1 MNIVVKNLSETTN
14 EFVLESVF
22 ARYGEVLSAKVL
34 YDRVTSE
41 SKGIAF
47 VEMPDDTQAQKAI
60 DTLNGSTLE
69 GNEIEVSE
77 AEDRSKKFK
86 IRF

>member
-1 MNIVVKNLSETTN
+1 MNIIVKNLSEETN
-14 EFVLESVF
+14 EFFLESVF
-22 ARYGEVLSAKVL
+22 AKYGEVLSAKVI
-34 YDRVTSE
+34 YDRVTSQ

-47 VEMPDDTQAQKAI
+47 VDMPNDAAAQKAI
-60 DTLNGSTLE
+60 DALNGSTLE
-69 GNEIEVSE
+69 GNEIEVAE

>member
-1 MNIVVKNLSETTN
+1 MKIFVKNLAEDTN
-14 EFVLESVF
+14 EFTLESVF
-22 ARYGEVLSAKVL
+22 SRFGEVLSAKII

-41 SKGIAF
+41 SKGYAF
-47 VEMPDDTQAQKAI
+47 VEMPDDEAANKAI
-60 DTLNGSTLE
+60 EKLNGSTLE
-69 GNEIEVSE
+69 GNELEVSE

>member
-1 MNIVVKNLSETTN
+1 MTIFVKNLSDSVN
-14 EFVLESVF
+14 EFTLESLF
-22 ARYGEVLSAKVL
+22 ATYGEVLSAKVI

-41 SKGIAF
+41 SKGYAF
-47 VEMPDDTQAQKAI
+47 VEMPNDQEANKAI
-60 DTLNGSTLE
+60 EALNGKAVSGQEL
-69 GNEIEVSE
+69 EVSE

>member
-1 MNIVVKNLSETTN
+1 MTIFVKNLADTTN

-22 ARYGEVLSAKVL
+22 AKYGEVLSAKII

-41 SKGIAF
+41 SKGYAF
-47 VEMPDDTQAQKAI
+47 VEMTDDDAANKAI
-60 DTLNGSTLE
+60 EALNGSSLE
-69 GNEIEVSE
+69 GNELQVSE